1 MQNKLDHATTHCDCF
16 YKTDYNI
23 DVVPYRGAD
32 VEVLDPSAPVRA
44 RSPRSTPGKDFS
56 SAEVRTRHLQPDT
69 EIGGDEV
76 HEAKPGGELPPVDVH
91 LLVQEDKVHL
101 EEDENKLET
110 GTQEPRRKV
119 CPMVVLLLICVG
131 LNRIVSLVFT

>member
-1 MQNKLDHATTHCDCF
+1 MQQLTAIVFIRLIITLMLYHIVGQMLRCW
-16 YKTDYNI
+16 
-23 DVVPYRGAD
+23 
-32 VEVLDPSAPVRA
+32 
-44 RSPRSTPGKDFS
+44 TPLLQFMPGLQDQHLEKSFS

-76 HEAKPGGELPPVDVH
+76 HQAEPGGELPPVDVH

-119 CPMVVLLLICVG
+119 LSNGCFVDMCGIESNCVV
-131 LNRIVSLVFT
+131 VSLVFT

>member
-1 MQNKLDHATTHCDCF
+1 MI
-16 YKTDYNI
+16 KTLMLYH
-23 DVVPYRGAD
+23 VVGQMLRCW
-32 VEVLDPSAPVRA
+32 
-44 RSPRSTPGKDFS
+44 TPLLQFVPGLQDQHLEKSFS

-76 HEAKPGGELPPVDVH
+76 HEAEPGGELPPVDVH

-110 GTQEPRRKV
+110 GTQEPGRKV

-131 LNRIVSLVFT
+131 LNRIVLLCH